1 MQGAGRQARK
11 DEMEGEECAERRG
24 ICGAGEGEREL
35 YRCSLVLAER
45 RLLLLGLEGLHLEQG
60 IELAGRLPV
69 RVAHAVCPREV
80 LEDKLTS
87 ACGFVISYH
96 GNDVPGRSSR

>member
-1 MQGAGRQARK
+1 MQ
-11 DEMEGEECAERRG
+11 RG

-45 RLLLLGLEGLHLEQG
+45 RLLLLGLEGLDLEQG
-60 IELAGRLPV
+60 VELAGRLPV

-87 ACGFVISYH
+87 AFGFVISYH
-96 GNDVPGRSSR
+96 PDDVPGRSSR

>member
-1 MQGAGRQARK
+1 MQ
-11 DEMEGEECAERRG
+11 RG

-45 RLLLLGLEGLHLEQG
+45 RLLLLGLEGLNLEQG
-60 IELAGRLPV
+60 VELAGRLPV

-80 LEDKLTS
+80 LEDRLTS
-87 ACGFVISYH
+87 AFGFVISYH